1 MSWNGVVE
9 TTECMYECFR
19 LFSVDS
25 YFYCNTG
32 STGYCCAP
40 DSTNANCKT
49 STCSK
54 SLASKDLSY
63 AYCFKSDLCGS
74 SDLSATTS
82 RNTVTATNVLY
93 SSNQI
98 CLWKLSSTSSTGLI
112 QFSMQENSGFDV
124 KFFTGSTINVA
135 SNET

>member
-63 AYCFKSDLCGS
+63 ANCFRSDKCATSDLY
-74 SDLSATTS
+74 AIPA
-82 RNTVTATNVLY
+82 TVTKSLTA
-93 SSNQI
+93 
-98 CLWKLSSTSSTGLI
+98 LSY
-112 QFSMQENSGFDV
+112 D
-124 KFFTGSTINVA
+124 
-135 SNET
+135 